1 MSLFSFFRNN
11 KKNSSAA
18 EAKERLQV
26 IIAHERGAAKK
37 PDYLPQLQR
46 DLLEVIKK
54 YVDISDDKL
63 DIKVDCIGGL
73 STLEVNV
80 ELPEK
85 NSR

>member
-1 MSLFSFFRNN
+1 MSLFSFF
-11 KKNSSAA
+11 KNEEKPSSAA
-18 EAKERLQV
+18 RAKERLQV
-26 IIAHERGAAKK
+26 VIAHERGAVER

-54 YVDISDDKL
+54 YVDISEDKL

-80 ELPEK
+80 ELPD
-85 NSR
+85 S

>member
-1 MSLFSFFRNN
+1 MSLFSFFKNNN
-11 KKNSSAA
+11 KTSSAA
-18 EAKERLQV
+18 KAKERLQV
-26 IIAHERGAAKK
+26 IIAHERGAAKR

-54 YVDISDDKL
+54 YVDISEDKL
-63 DIKVDCIGGL
+63 DIKVDSVGGL

-85 NSR
+85 ES